1 MPAGDAQ
8 RLEGGGV
15 GELDGEETGVLAEGA
30 GGEELAA
37 EDDASRGGGE
47 GVVDSVAELGGDGL
61 EGVVVGRH
69 RCWMW
74 CCSLVCWF
82 VGR

>member
-15 GELDGEETGVLAEGA
+15 GELDGEDTGVLAEGA
-30 GGEELAA
+30 GGEKLAA

-47 GVVDSVAELGGDGL
+47 GVVDSVAELGGGWF
-61 EGVVVGRH
+61 GG
-69 RCWMW
+69 
-74 CCSLVCWF
+74 CCCGQAFLLL
-82 VGR
+82 GK